1 MQNYYNNWS
10 KVLKEQLSGININQ
24 KKKKKIQALNPYL
37 DYLTDPGFQKVNRLF
52 VLSFENSKDRTVHTK
67 YYLPNVEIKDYNV
80 MIDGQM
86 IALEKFQ
93 LIEEMITLLVVD

>member
-24 KKKKKIQALNPYL
+24 KKKKKIQMLNPYL

-52 VLSFENSKDRTVHTK
+52 VLSFEIVKIEQYTQN
-67 YYLPNVEIKDYNV
+67 I
-80 MIDGQM
+80 I
-86 IALEKFQ
+86 FQ
-93 LIEEMITLLVVD
+93 L